1 MPRCKQVVTRLAR
14 VSALLASFS
23 KASMSCCSASSHRPM
38 RMLHTALP
46 FSRRVCTAKQ
56 PPWPSYVR
64 HLRAKESSHDT
75 IMSCAICWLLF
86 MANVDVAASLQGSSM
101 ASAQC
106 FAHSNKSEQ
115 HSDGVLLAIA
125 AQPCLHAP
133 YTYNTAVMQAT
144 LQCYMCGV
152 CVKG

>member
-1 MPRCKQVVTRLAR
+1 VALPRCKQVVTRLAR

-56 PPWPSYVR
+56 QPWSSYARNV
-64 HLRAKESSHDT
+64 RAKESSHGI
-75 IMSCAICWLLF
+75 IMSRAICWLPF
-86 MANVDVAASLQGSSM
+86 KADVDVAASLQGNSM

-106 FAHSNKSEQ
+106 VAHSNKSEQ
-115 HSDGVLLAIA
+115 HSVFFTTA
-125 AQPCLHAP
+125 AQLCPRALC
-133 YTYNTAVMQAT
+133 TYNLAVLQAMV
-144 LQCYMCGV
+144 YEGMNAGFW
-152 CVKG
+152 